1 MNLKPKVMAK
11 SAVKILKI
19 EPLTHDVLR
28 FEVEK
33 PKGYTFVPGQATSV
47 AINQK
52 GREDDARPF
61 TFTSLPDEDH
71 LEFVIKIYAD
81 REGMTSALRNVEV
94 GDELL
99 IADPWG
105 NIAYKGPGLFIA
117 GGAGITPFIAI
128 FKQLQKEDALQ
139 GSQLLFGN
147 KTRDDIILEDWLNI
161 LLGDACVHV
170 LSKEDV
176 PGYVHG
182 RIDEEM
188 IGIHYNGGNI
198 YVCGPP
204 PMLEEI
210 GGELDFIGFP
220 PDLVV
225 KEEF

>member
-1 MNLKPKVMAK
+1 MAK
-11 SAVKILKI
+11 SAVTILKI

-33 PKGYTFVPGQATSV
+33 PMGYTFVPGQATSV

-99 IADPWG
+99 IAKPWG
-105 NIAYKGPGLFIA
+105 TIAYKGPGLFLA

-139 GSQLLFGN
+139 AVSFCLATRPATTLFWRTGSTPCLETPVCMCFPK
-147 KTRDDIILEDWLNI
+147 KTCRVTYM
-161 LLGDACVHV
+161 GA
-170 LSKEDV
+170 STK
-176 PGYVHG
+176 
-182 RIDEEM
+182 
-188 IGIHYNGGNI
+188 
-198 YVCGPP
+198 
-204 PMLEEI
+204 
-210 GGELDFIGFP
+210 
-220 PDLVV
+220 
-225 KEEF
+225 K

>member
-19 EPLTHDVLR
+19 ESLTHDVLR

-81 REGMTSALRNVEV
+81 REGMTIALRNVEV

-147 KTRDDIILEDWLNI
+147 KTRDDINLEDWLNT
-161 LLGDACVHV
+161 LLGDA
-170 LSKEDV
+170 
-176 PGYVHG
+176 
-182 RIDEEM
+182 
-188 IGIHYNGGNI
+188 
-198 YVCGPP
+198 
-204 PMLEEI
+204 
-210 GGELDFIGFP
+210 
-220 PDLVV
+220 
-225 KEEF
+225 